1 MSRYRISPAARSDLK
16 DISRFITVERRSPQG
31 ATRLRERF
39 LGAFQALANNP
50 YIGQTC
56 PEFGDELRI
65 FPVGSYV
72 ILYVPR
78 ANGIDVVQVI
88 HGARDLPA
96 IIRRQ
101 PNNE

>member
-1 MSRYRISPAARSDLK
+1 
-16 DISRFITVERRSPQG
+16 VERQSPQG
-31 ATRLRERF
+31 ATQLRELF
-39 LGAFQALANNP
+39 LAAFQTLADNP
-50 YIGQTC
+50 YIGQAC

-72 ILYVPR
+72 ILYKPR
-78 ANGIDVVQVI
+78 TNGIDVVQVT

-101 PNNE
+101 PNQE